1 MALRFIPE
9 VMQGVR
15 VLRGIEA
22 NILDEGK
29 LDIGEDALEYLDIVL
44 AGFHEGCGYTGTSE
58 AENTRTLLK
67 AMENPWVDIISHPG
81 NPAYP
86 LDYAAVVDQAVR
98 TGTALEINSSSFS
111 ISRKNSAPNC
121 LEIARLCA
129 EKGALVAIGS
139 DAHISSGVGR
149 FDDAIEALEQ
159 GGILPAQV
167 VNRNLEALVAFLQ
180 RMGCRPALRAGE

>member
-1 MALRFIPE
+1 
-9 VMQGVR
+9 
-15 VLRGIEA
+15 
-22 NILDEGK
+22 
-29 LDIGEDALEYLDIVL
+29 
-44 AGFHEGCGYTGTSE
+44 
-58 AENTRTLLK
+58 
-67 AMENPWVDIISHPG
+67 
-81 NPAYP
+81 
-86 LDYAAVVDQAVR
+86 
-98 TGTALEINSSSFS
+98 LEINSSSFS

-121 LEIARLCA
+121 MEIARLCA
-129 EKGALVAIGS
+129 EKGTLVAIGS